1 MLRNPQ
7 RGTRHECRPRL
18 DVEQLRSPTGDRV
31 RTAHRGQNHRY
42 TSRKRRITDLFKVRG
57 DTIRH
62 RIPPFPSHQPA
73 RIPDR
78 NSIAHATRFSSTAFY
93 PPGGQPG
100 VFSTG
105 LPARQIKRFTFGDSV
120 RSRSDVAMTN
130 EVLGK
135 VLAHNV
141 CVVIASQC
149 ELGIEPVFWP
159 AEKESAPSILR
170 LPMKGV

>member
-1 MLRNPQ
+1 MLPNPQ

-57 DTIRH
+57 DTIRQ

-105 LPARQIKRFTFGDSV
+105 LPARQIKRFTFGKVCDHNSARDTMLCGDFHFRTPRLRV
-120 RSRSDVAMTN
+120 RA
-130 EVLGK
+130 EHK
-135 VLAHNV
+135 
-141 CVVIASQC
+141 CVPFTDM
-149 ELGIEPVFWP
+149 LLYRDLL
-159 AEKESAPSILR
+159 K
-170 LPMKGV
+170 